1 MRPLFWK
8 FLHILLLSVCI
19 ACFFLY
25 KTYIFMFSLKT
36 KKQKTKY
43 LSQGLEQSKNTQYIH
58 HYYYYA
64 YFGTVSI
71 FFHCY
76 LK

>member
-1 MRPLFWK
+1 
-8 FLHILLLSVCI
+8 
-19 ACFFLY
+19 
-25 KTYIFMFSLKT
+25 MFSLKT

-71 FFHCY
+71 FFIVILSSSQNYHLCW
-76 LK
+76 LFGKHDFSF

>member
-1 MRPLFWK
+1 
-8 FLHILLLSVCI
+8 
-19 ACFFLY
+19 
-25 KTYIFMFSLKT
+25 MFSLKT